1 MKNTDKKKIL
11 IVIDVQNDF
20 ITGALR
26 NEEAIKKLPNIVNL
40 VKENEWDKIYLTM
53 DTHDKN
59 TYLTDTLEG
68 KNLPVEHCIK
78 NTWGWEKPKEL
89 QDVLVG
95 KITDIFEKTTF
106 GSVNMASNISANLS
120 NDFAHMSEYEFTIVG
135 FCTDICVVSNALLL
149 RAYLPNNKITVVED
163 CVVGTSKEAHDAAI
177 LTMKMCQID
186 VI

>member
-1 MKNTDKKKIL
+1 MAIKKIL

-26 NEEAIKKLPNIVNL
+26 NEEAIKALPNIVNL

-53 DTHDKN
+53 DTHDKD

-95 KITDIFEKTTF
+95 KITDIFEKSTF
-106 GSVNMASNISANLS
+106 GSVYMANNLWATIMNDDYANAK
-120 NDFAHMSEYEFTIVG
+120 DYEFTIVG
-135 FCTDICVVSNALLL
+135 FCTDICVVSNALML
-149 RAYLPNNKITVVED
+149 RAHFPNNKIVVRKD
-163 CVVGTSKEAHDAAI
+163 CVAGVTPESNEAAL